1 MKKVLGALTLTALFA
16 VPASAG
22 VWETQCAG
30 CHNGSLAPSKAQL
43 KAKLKNPQK
52 FIEAAKKSTNPMMA
66 AVKNNDAALKAAAKE
81 IFGK

>member
-1 MKKVLGALTLTALFA
+1 MRKILVPLAVLAFA
-16 VPASAG
+16 APAFAG
-22 VWETQCAG
+22 VWGTQCAG

-43 KAKLKNPQK
+43 KKKFKNAKA
-52 FIEAAKKSTNPMMA
+52 FIAAAKNSNNPMMA